1 MINLVDMVTHSAVLT
16 SVVIVVAIV
25 MFVIEAFSPH
35 TFGLVGLLGV
45 CVLGALLYAYQAAG
59 IGYWFGPLLI
69 IIGVGFVLAETMGV
83 HFHGLLMMIGAIG
96 IGFGIFYALGAGA
109 NAGIASTA
117 GIISSFCALFYT
129 FQALPL
135 SSFWLKSGSGHV
147 LQVQSS
153 GLLDNVEIGA
163 VCIAI
168 SDLRPCG
175 MVILGEHRIAAR
187 SVSGFVRAGT
197 SVYISE
203 VQKHDVLVTVDR
215 I

>member
-1 MINLVDMVTHSAVLT
+1 MVNLVDMVTHSAVLT

-45 CVLGALLYAYQAAG
+45 CVLGALLYAYQTAG
-59 IGYWFGPLLI
+59 IGYWFGPLLM

-83 HFHGLLMMIGAIG
+83 HFHGLLMMVGAIAIGA
-96 IGFGIFYALGAGA
+96 GIFYALGAGV

-135 SSFWLKSGSGHV
+135 SRFWLKSGSGHV
-147 LQVQSS
+147 LKVQPS
-153 GLLDNVEIGA
+153 GLLDNVVIGN
-163 VCIAI
+163 VCIAS

-175 MVILGEHRIAAR
+175 MVMVGEHRIPAR
-187 SVSGFVRAGT
+187 SMSGFVRTGT

-203 VQKHDVLVTVDR
+203 VRKHDVLVTVDR

>member
-1 MINLVDMVTHSAVLT
+1 MLHLTNLITHSAVLT
-16 SVVIVVAIV
+16 SVVIVVTIV

-35 TFGLVGLLGV
+35 TFGMVGLLGV

-59 IGYWFGPLLI
+59 IGYWFGPLLM

-83 HFHGLLMMIGAIG
+83 HFHGLLMMVGAIG
-96 IGFGIFYALGAGA
+96 IGAGIFYALGAGA

-135 SSFWLKSGSGHV
+135 LSFWLKSGSGHV

-153 GLLDNVEIGA
+153 GLLDNIDIGN
-163 VCIAI
+163 VCIA
-168 SDLRPCG
+168 SSNLRPCG
-175 MVILGEHRIAAR
+175 MVMIGEHRIPAR
-187 SVSGFVRAGT
+187 SMSGFVRAGT

-203 VQKHDVLVTVDR
+203 VRKHDVLVTVDR

>member
-1 MINLVDMVTHSAVLT
+1 MLHLTNLITHSAVLT
-16 SVVIVVAIV
+16 SVVIVVTIV

-59 IGYWFGPLLI
+59 IGYWFGPLLM

-83 HFHGLLMMIGAIG
+83 HFHGLLMMVGAIG
-96 IGFGIFYALGAGA
+96 IGAGIFYALGAGA

-135 SSFWLKSGSGHV
+135 LSFWLKSGSGHV

-153 GLLDNVEIGA
+153 GLLDNIDIGN
-163 VCIAI
+163 VCIAS

-175 MVILGEHRIAAR
+175 MVMIGEHRIPAR
-187 SVSGFVRAGT
+187 SMSGFVRAGT
-197 SVYISE
+197 YVYISE
-203 VQKHDVLVTVDR
+203 VRKHDVLVTVDR

>member
-25 MFVIEAFSPH
+25 MFVIETFSPH

-45 CVLGALLYAYQAAG
+45 CVLGALLYAYQVAG
-59 IGYWFGPLLI
+59 IGYWFGPLLM

-83 HFHGLLMMIGAIG
+83 HFHGLLMMVGAIG
-96 IGFGIFYALGAGA
+96 IGAGIFYALGAGA

-153 GLLDNVEIGA
+153 GLLDNIDIGN
-163 VCIAI
+163 VCIAS

-175 MVILGEHRIAAR
+175 MVMIGEHRIPAR
-187 SVSGFVRAGT
+187 SMSGFVRTGT

-203 VQKHDVLVTVDR
+203 VRKHDVLVTVDR

>member
-1 MINLVDMVTHSAVLT
+1 MMV
-16 SVVIVVAIV
+16 
-25 MFVIEAFSPH
+25 
-35 TFGLVGLLGV
+35 
-45 CVLGALLYAYQAAG
+45 
-59 IGYWFGPLLI
+59 
-69 IIGVGFVLAETMGV
+69 
-83 HFHGLLMMIGAIG
+83 GAIG
-96 IGFGIFYALGAGA
+96 IGAGIFYALGAGA

-147 LQVQSS
+147 LKVQSS
-153 GLLDNVEIGA
+153 GLLDNVVIGN
-163 VCIAI
+163 VCIAS

-175 MVILGEHRIAAR
+175 MVMIGEHRIPAR
-187 SVSGFVRAGT
+187 SMSGFVRTGT

-203 VQKHDVLVTVDR
+203 VRKHDVLVTVDR

>member
-1 MINLVDMVTHSAVLT
+1 MLHLTNLITHSAVLT
-16 SVVIVVAIV
+16 SVVIVVTIV

-59 IGYWFGPLLI
+59 IGYWFGPLLM

-83 HFHGLLMMIGAIG
+83 HFHGLLMMVGAIG
-96 IGFGIFYALGAGA
+96 IGAGIFYALGAGA

-135 SSFWLKSGSGHV
+135 LSFWLKSGSGHV

-153 GLLDNVEIGA
+153 GLLDNIDIGN
-163 VCIAI
+163 VCIA
-168 SDLRPCG
+168 SSNLRPCG
-175 MVILGEHRIAAR
+175 MVMIGEHRIPAR
-187 SVSGFVRAGT
+187 SMSGFVRAGT

-203 VQKHDVLVTVDR
+203 VRKHDVLVTVDR

>member
-59 IGYWFGPLLI
+59 IG
-69 IIGVGFVLAETMGV
+69 IGS
-83 HFHGLLMMIGAIG
+83 
-96 IGFGIFYALGAGA
+96 GIFYALGAGA

-117 GIISSFCALFYT
+117 GIISSLCALFYT

-163 VCIAI
+163 VCIAT

-175 MVILGEHRIAAR
+175 MVILGEHRIPAR
-187 SVSGFVRAGT
+187 SMTGFVRAGT

>member
-1 MINLVDMVTHSAVLT
+1 MMNLVDMVTHSAVLT

-45 CVLGALLYAYQAAG
+45 CVLGALLYAYHAAG
-59 IGYWFGPLLI
+59 ISYWFGPLLI

-83 HFHGLLMMIGAIG
+83 HFHGLLMMVGAIG
-96 IGFGIFYALGAGA
+96 IGAGIFYALGAGA

-117 GIISSFCALFYT
+117 GVISSLCALFYT

-147 LQVQSS
+147 LTVHSPV
-153 GLLDNVEIGA
+153 LLDNIDIGN
-163 VCIAI
+163 VCIAS

-175 MVILGEHRIAAR
+175 MVMIGEYRIPAR
-187 SVSGFVRAGT
+187 SKSGFVRSGT

-203 VQKHDVLVTVDR
+203 VRKHDVLVTVDR